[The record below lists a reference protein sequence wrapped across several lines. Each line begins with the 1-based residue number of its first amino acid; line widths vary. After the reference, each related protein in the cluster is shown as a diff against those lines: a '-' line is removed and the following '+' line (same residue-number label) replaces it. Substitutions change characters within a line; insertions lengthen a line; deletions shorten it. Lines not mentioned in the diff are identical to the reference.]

1 MCWTLTRQAV
11 VYEKIVANNKIVVN
25 KKIEYW
31 FGILEFLLI
40 RLKNTKNYLC

>member
-11 VYEKIVANNKIVVN
+11 VYEKIVANNKIVVK

-31 FGILEFLLI
+31 LD
-40 RLKNTKNYLC
+40 RL